1 MAGSSE
7 KVNYNIRTC
16 KSIERKMMCDMIA
29 CLEHVA
35 VVANYRY
42 VGLGAKY
49 FTDFVLMHK
58 QFGITEMYSLETRRS
73 ENEKER
79 FLFNRPLNCINIEF
93 QSTTEWL
100 NSNKFRWKEKND
112 IIWFDYDGPFSIN
125 QVSDI
130 GLCVKKVISGSA
142 IFVSTNASFVN
153 DFRELQPKD
162 RLEKYTEMVGD
173 ENYTKHL
180 NVKNFAGDKIYSV
193 IANTFNV
200 AVQNGIAERNQVIE
214 NESKRLNAKQI
225 VFFNYADSITPMITL
240 GWIIYNNYDE
250 EEIKKC
256 GFEKFD
262 FYRAEGDS
270 PFLIDVPPL
279 TFKELSILN
288 KNMPECQ
295 YPIEEAPF
303 FTKEEVDGYKK
314 IYRYYPTTIET
325 GIVL

>member
-1 MAGSSE
+1 
-7 KVNYNIRTC
+7 
-16 KSIERKMMCDMIA
+16 MIA
-29 CLEHVA
+29 CLEHFA
-35 VVANYRY
+35 VVADYRY

-93 QSTTEWL
+93 QNTTEWL

-130 GLCVKKVISGSA
+130 GLCVKKVKSGSA

-180 NVKNFAGDKIYSV
+180 NVKNFAGNKIYSV

-200 AVQNGIAERNQVIE
+200 AVQNGIAERNQVI
-214 NESKRLNAKQI
+214 
-225 VFFNYADSITPMITL
+225 
-240 GWIIYNNYDE
+240 
-250 EEIKKC
+250 
-256 GFEKFD
+256 
-262 FYRAEGDS
+262 
-270 PFLIDVPPL
+270 
-279 TFKELSILN
+279 
-288 KNMPECQ
+288 
-295 YPIEEAPF
+295 
-303 FTKEEVDGYKK
+303 
-314 IYRYYPTTIET
+314 
-325 GIVL
+325 